1 MIRKLTHGGNVVL
14 AGFAAMIL
22 FMATLVYMCTRQRV
36 DMSTDRYYEQE
47 LAFQAQI
54 NAAANTQEYAPQF
67 SIRTEPGTVV
77 LQLPA
82 SLSSKMESGN
92 AVFYCKSDSRMDQ
105 QVSLQSNATGEY
117 RISTEQ
123 WSGKG
128 KGFVAKIKF
137 TSGGKAFYQEMPVTI
152 Q

>member
-22 FMATLVYMCTRQRV
+22 FMATLVYMCTRQRI

-47 LAFQAQI
+47 LAFQSQI
-54 NAAANTQEYAPQF
+54 NAAANTQQYAAQF
-67 SIRTEPGTVV
+67 SVRTEPGVV
-77 LQLPA
+77 ILQLPA
-82 SLSSKMESGN
+82 SLSGEIENAN
-92 AVFYCKSDSRMDQ
+92 AVFYCKSDSRLDQ
-105 QVSLQSNATGEY
+105 QVSLQPNAGGEY
-117 RISTEQ
+117 RISTEK

-128 KGFVAKIKF
+128 KAFVAKIKF
-137 TSGGKAFYQEMPVTI
+137 NSGGKSFYQELPVTI